1 MHNYNQVHNKINQWR
16 QTIIRNLI
24 LFLAVVNAIGTILQY
39 FSLTYTPTVPEHI
52 IVWGLTLI
60 LIVVAITRR
69 MPSSVKAIIVIL
81 LIYTAAVKQLLTH
94 GIVSSS
100 PVYLIAAPVIAFF
113 IIGKKAGWITFCIS
127 TMIFTGFTFMVF
139 FNALPQFSYIPVDP
153 LNYRVWIEIGIS
165 MIIAVL
171 VILLV
176 VINYH
181 RFVTGTIQQ
190 ALEQSE
196 ENALLEKEV
205 HHRVKNNL
213 ALMKSLMQMQAN
225 MSDNSEFKHMS
236 VNLQGRIH
244 SLALV
249 HEMLYEEKEKR
260 KIDIR
265 SYVQSLGTNLLV
277 LHQKKNLVKI
287 VYDIDR
293 VNLHIDQATPL
304 GLLLNEILTNSLLH
318 AFADERDGR
327 IWISIHVSVENL
339 ITIVIHDNGPGLSE
353 TKESQTR
360 TLGIQL
366 IDALATQLNAT
377 LRFDNTEGAK
387 YSIQFKTKQSS

>member
-1 MHNYNQVHNKINQWR
+1 MHNNTQVDIRINQWR
-16 QTIIRNLI
+16 HTIIRNLI

-39 FSLTYTPTVPEHI
+39 FSLTYTPAVHEHI

-60 LIVVAITRR
+60 LIIVAITRR
-69 MPSSVKAIIVIL
+69 IPSSAKAVIVIL

-100 PVYLIAAPVIAFF
+100 PVYLMAAPVIAFF

-165 MIIAVL
+165 LVIAML

-181 RFVTGTIQQ
+181 HFVTGTIRQ

-236 VNLQGRIH
+236 INLQGRIQ

-249 HEMLYEEKEKR
+249 HEMLYEVKEKR

-287 VYDIDR
+287 VYDIDK

-304 GLLLNEILTNSLLH
+304 GLLTNEILTNSLLH
-318 AFADERDGR
+318 AFTDNRDGR
-327 IWISIHVSVENL
+327 IWVSIHASIDNL
-339 ITIVIHDNGPGLSE
+339 ITIDIRDNGPGVDE
-353 TKESQTR
+353 IKKSQTQ
-360 TLGIQL
+360 TLGMQL
-366 IDALATQLNAT
+366 IKALTTQLNAT
-377 LRFDNTEGAK
+377 IQFENNEGAG
-387 YSIQFKTKQSS
+387 YSIQFKTNQSS